1 MTRRRRPGSRA
12 RVTAALAALGI
23 GLGLAA
29 LPGCATTGS
38 PLPRQARPLPPAD
51 GVAAPA
57 RTEASAGTAGPS
69 ASPGPSAPACVA
81 RASMPPLATLPPPGA
96 RGSRIE
102 AIRRYGYLRVGVTTV
117 APPFGSM
124 NWHTMEVEGFDP
136 AIAREIARVILGD
149 PDLVQIRAVDTRDR
163 ESLLADGTVDIVAGT
178 MTMTCL
184 RKERVRFSGV
194 YYEAAMRILVTAGAG
209 LRTVADLA
217 GRPVCSSQGSTSF
230 EKIANL
236 VRGPGRPIAVNRVGI
251 VDCLAAL
258 QRGEVDA
265 VATDDTILA
274 GMRAEDATVTVLG
287 PEAFDGVLGP
297 AGRAVLD
304 EPYGVAIARTDLGPG
319 LSPAEAAANRAAD
332 DDFVAFV
339 NRVLLDLM
347 TGPTWNTLYNRYL
360 RDVLRVPGVPPNVI
374 QPNWP
379 DGVLVPGGGS

>member
-1 MTRRRRPGSRA
+1 MNRRA
-12 RVTAALAALGI
+12 RVVAVLVALGI

-57 RTEASAGTAGPS
+57 RPEAAAGSAGPS
-69 ASPGPSAPACVA
+69 STPGQPGPSAQPCIA
-81 RASMPPLATLPPPGA
+81 RASVPPLAALPPPGA

-124 NWHTMEVEGFDP
+124 NWRTMEMEGFDP
-136 AIAREIARVILGD
+136 AIAGEIAGAILGD
-149 PDLVQIRAVDTRDR
+149 PELVQFRAVDTRDR
-163 ESLLADGTVDIVAGT
+163 EALVADGTVDIVTGT
-178 MTMTCL
+178 MTMTCA

-194 YYEAAMRILVTAGAG
+194 YYEAAMRILVPAGAG
-209 LRTVADLA
+209 LRTVGDLA

-230 EKIANL
+230 EKVANL

-297 AGRAVLD
+297 AGRSGLD
-304 EPYGVAIARTDLGPG
+304 EPYGVAIGRTDLAPG

-332 DDFVAFV
+332 DAFVAFV
-339 NRVLLDLM
+339 NRVLLDMM
-347 TGPTWNTLYNRYL
+347 TGPTWNRLYTRYL
-360 RDVLRVPGVPPNVI
+360 RDVLRVPGVPPNAI

-379 DGVLVPGGGS
+379 DGVLVTGGGS